1 MTTVR
6 GTRGTAMAEDAH
18 PTLSRATPAT
28 APQASAGRGR
38 VLVAED
44 NTLLQVV
51 TVTTLRILGYDAEVV
66 PNGREAVEAVERGD
80 YVAVLMDCQMPEM
93 NGYQATAEI
102 RRREADL
109 GRIPIIALT
118 ASWMQDDREA
128 CLAAGMDDYLTKPAP
143 KEEIGAAL
151 QRWVR

>member
-1 MTTVR
+1 
-6 GTRGTAMAEDAH
+6 MAEEH
-18 PTLSRATPAT
+18 PPPARATTPAT
-28 APQASAGRGR
+28 APQAAVGRGR

-44 NTLLQVV
+44 STLLQVV
-51 TVTTLRILGYDAEVV
+51 TVTTLRVLGYDAEVV

-93 NGYQATAEI
+93 DGYQATAEI
-102 RRREADL
+102 RRREAGL
-109 GRIPIIALT
+109 HRIPIIALT
-118 ASWMQDDREA
+118 ATWMQDGRDA